1 MTTTITAT
9 PFSLFNSAMQKQFA
23 EMTKNGDDL
32 FSVNTEG
39 LNDFYVNS
47 FPEEVNPI
55 FRVRREHDCSCCKNF
70 VKNYG
75 GIVAIKN
82 NKVITIWDFKVDN
95 PHYQEAADKMAA
107 VVRGRAIDTGFFTT
121 TDELGIKSNIER
133 SENGEI
139 TWNHLYFKLPQ
150 TYVRNSRG
158 ASLDELR
165 GKSRESFQMLK
176 RACKELTLDAIDT
189 ILELIAQ
196 KSLYRGDEHTS
207 ALQNFRK
214 LKVAYDKASNKTNF
228 CWENASNAA
237 GRIRNAVIGTLLI
250 DLSAGKDINEAVKA
264 FEKKVAPENYKRPKA
279 IFTKKMVE
287 NANKK
292 VKELGFENSLGRR
305 HATIDDITVNNILFA
320 DRDAQKEMDVFEIL
334 GKEAVINPKTLDKV
348 EEVSYEDFVSNIL
361 PNATG
366 IELFLENN
374 HESNLM
380 SLVAP
385 INSNA
390 PSMFKWTNGFSW
402 AYKGDVASSMITDR
416 VSKAGGKVNGALR
429 TSLAWYNTDDLD
441 IHVTEPNGN
450 RIYHGNRYSNTSG
463 ELDID
468 MNVHGE
474 STTPVENVVWQNPNQ
489 MAEGE
494 YKVVVH
500 NYTKRNS
507 SNVGFEVELVCGSE
521 QIHYKYNKAVKRGE
535 QVTVA
540 RFKWTKANG
549 VEVIESLDGSF
560 AQKDIWGVKTNTFI
574 PVSLVMNSPNH
585 WDSEGVGHNHLFFIL
600 RDCINGE
607 PPRGFFNEFL
617 NESLT
622 SERKVFEALGEKMKV
637 EHTDDQL
644 SGVGFSTTER
654 NTVTLKVEGQFSRT
668 IKVKF

>member
-82 NKVITIWDFKVDN
+82 NKVVTIWDFKVDN

-107 VVRGRAIDTGFFTT
+107 AVRDRAIDTGFFTT

-133 SENGEI
+133 SEEGEI

-150 TYVRNSRG
+150 TYISDTRRS
-158 ASLDELR
+158 SLDELR
-165 GKSRESFQMLK
+165 GKSRENFQMLK

-196 KSLYRGDEHTS
+196 KSLYRGDEHTT
-207 ALQNFRK
+207 ALKNFRK

-228 CWENASNAA
+228 CWENSSNTA

-250 DLSAGKDINEAVKA
+250 DLSEGKDINEAVKA

-390 PSMFKWTNGFSW
+390 PSMFKWANGFSW

-416 VSKAGGKVNGALR
+416 VAKAGGKVNGALR

-450 RIYHGNRYSNTSG
+450 RIYHGNRRSDSSG

-489 MAEGE
+489 MKEGE

-521 QIHYKYNKAVKRGE
+521 QIHYKYNKAVRKGQ
-535 QVTVA
+535 QVTVV
-540 RFKWTKANG
+540 RFKWTRANG
-549 VEVIESLDGSF
+549 VEVIESIDGSF

-637 EHTDDQL
+637 QHTDDQL

-654 NTVTLKVEGQFSRT
+654 NTVTLKVEGKFNRT